1 MDKIKSILASAA
13 GKKPGPPVPPRPSP
27 AAVQK
32 ALEKTRIQVPNGFPP
47 VKPPIVHGRTIIFSS
62 STNINN
68 EHADHQPRFNKVSC
82 EIKCFDTKTDD
93 SSAGVANV
101 ALQNGNNARISG
113 NCVDVKTVDVEPTRV
128 ILHHKSPVP
137 KPRTSPTL
145 KKDRVSTVT
154 ITSSSMENDFE
165 MNSYAN
171 PLMRT
176 QTLPSAMKI
185 HRNRDD
191 ELKQKLLNEML
202 ERSAVVEAS
211 NPHVRYRPNVLKR
224 SSSFDVL
231 NESLGERANSDKKVI
246 FHEMLISELSEMR
259 RDTNLRRSAAKSSPD
274 ISPNGNLNIFEIGDR
289 KSFTFVS
296 LDDSGVEDEE
306 KMDDFSSSG
315 VGDSWDSCK
324 EMENR

>member
-27 AAVQK
+27 AAVKK
-32 ALEKTRIQVPNGFPP
+32 ALEKTRIQVPSGFPP

-68 EHADHQPRFNKVSC
+68 EHADHQPRFNNVSC

-93 SSAGVANV
+93 SSAGVVNV
-101 ALQNGNNARISG
+101 ALQNGNNARMSG
-113 NCVDVKTVDVEPTRV
+113 NCVDVKTVNIEPTRV

-154 ITSSSMENDFE
+154 ITSSMENDFE
-165 MNSYAN
+165 MNSYAKS
-171 PLMRT
+171 LMRT
-176 QTLPSAMKI
+176 QTLPSALKT

-191 ELKQKLLNEML
+191 ELKQKLLSEML
-202 ERSAVVEAS
+202 ERSGIVEAS
-211 NPHVRYRPNVLKR
+211 NPLVRYRANVLKR

-231 NESLGERANSDKKVI
+231 NESLGDRANNDKKVI

-259 RDTNLRRSAAKSSPD
+259 RDTNLCRSTAKSSPD
-274 ISPNGNLNIFEIGDR
+274 ISPNGNLNIFEISDR